1 MIYQLAIHS
10 SLQTSPKRSQY
21 QRPPLKQRFLP
32 QKKDTNSFQD
42 SMLDL
47 MQQQQEIKNNFRN
60 PSPQI
65 RQKRNYSSHV
75 EQQSSQIK
83 EDDQNTQNCYVG
95 FEERKKLR
103 EKQIIGS
110 YFKNKNS
117 DCGSTMLSIFDNNE
131 RSKSI
136 NKSTN
141 FIRDTSPIQESNKS
155 MLKLENLDTQIYN
168 KNELQQLVKKNQSGV
183 QLGNIFQNT
192 QQIKLAPLFVQQQKK
207 LRFESDEIE
216 RLNSEVN
223 SNFLNKSLVNS
234 RVVSPLN
241 RLYQQSFTKQQKIVQ
256 NNSLNQTKQQF
267 NNVKKPAQS
276 DKINLLSQQQSQGT
290 QSSLQYQTTT
300 YTQPSQQYIQ
310 IFQEDMSMEYC
321 PSDINPQL
329 YVSFCKEHALPVIDE
344 ADNNIEQDPHQIKF
358 KTLNSQDFRQ
368 GNGQEVLSMEESTT
382 AIQTN
387 LTPFPI
393 NYTKKKCLRKSGFT
407 KIFLCERKLD
417 DIQFICKEFDFS
429 KNEKA
434 KELYLNEIEF
444 YSCFMRNSQVR
455 DYFQKYP
462 GFKYI
467 PYMDYNEVLI
477 NYMTDVEYGFLITE
491 FIQKPL
497 RKSIFDVKKETVAG
511 EEMYQINLKPLYNHL
526 VEEPDNFKRFIKDIA
541 EYLSFLQQTK
551 WSHGDLRLDNIVV
564 NSTQIAGSEFLD
576 YFKVIDYCSS
586 FRTNK
591 FKGLQSHITPEYM
604 PPEFLKHLIADKFET
619 EQLQQ
624 DAQYDI
630 FQYAVDPEAP
640 SSLDIWSLGCLILE
654 LVLAVPLWVTQRCRV
669 KQKNLIMR
677 GLFSTK
683 ERKIE
688 QIYTKQKKFLKQYLQ
703 IMKSLKMSNL
713 DKQIKLILDGCLK
726 INPRDRITPEQ
737 ILEILSKRDQKS

>member
-1 MIYQLAIHS
+1 MFNQLAIHS
-10 SLQTSPKRSQY
+10 SLQSSPKRNQQ

-32 QKKDTNSFQD
+32 QKKDTSSFQE
-42 SMLDL
+42 SLYDL
-47 MQQQQEIKNNFRN
+47 MQQQHEIKNNFRN

-75 EQQSSQIK
+75 EQQSFQTN
-83 EDDQNTQNCYVG
+83 EDDQNTQNYYVG
-95 FEERKKLR
+95 FEERKKQR

-110 YFKNKNS
+110 YFKNNNS
-117 DCGSTMLSIFDNNE
+117 YCGSTMLSIFDNNE
-131 RSKSI
+131 RPKSI

-155 MLKLENLDTQIYN
+155 MLKLGNLDNQIYN
-168 KNELQQLVKKNQSGV
+168 KSELQQLVKKNQSGV
-183 QLGNIFQNT
+183 QLGNIFQNA

-223 SNFLNKSLVNS
+223 SSVFNKSLLNS
-234 RVVSPLN
+234 RMVSPISTV
-241 RLYQQSFTKQQKIVQ
+241 YQQSFSKQQKQVQ

-267 NNVKKPAQS
+267 NNIKKPAQS
-276 DKINLLSQQQSQGT
+276 DKINLLSYQQSQAT
-290 QSSLQYQTTT
+290 QNSLQYQTTIH
-300 YTQPSQQYIQ
+300 TQPSQQYIQ
-310 IFQEDMSMEYC
+310 IFQEDISMEFN

-329 YVSFCKEHALPVIDE
+329 YVSFCKEPALPVIDE

-358 KTLNSQDFRQ
+358 KTLNSQDFRL
-368 GNGQEVLSMEESTT
+368 GNGLEVLSMEGSTT

-387 LTPFPI
+387 LTPFPM
-393 NYTKKKCLRKSGFT
+393 NYTKKKCLGKSGFS
-407 KIFLCERKLD
+407 KIFLCERKSD
-417 DIQFICKEFDFS
+417 DKQFICKEVDFS
-429 KNEKA
+429 KDEKA

-467 PYMDYNEVLI
+467 PYMDYNEILV

-491 FIQKPL
+491 FLQKPL

-526 VEEPDNFKRFIKDIA
+526 VEEPDNFKRFLKDIA
-541 EYLSFLQQTK
+541 EYLLLLQQNK

-564 NSTQIAGSEFLD
+564 STTQIAGSEFLD
-576 YFKVIDYCSS
+576 CFKVIDYCSS

-604 PPEFLKHLIADKFET
+604 PPEFLKHLIADKFED

-624 DAQYDI
+624 DVQYDV

-669 KQKNLIMR
+669 KQKNFIMR

-703 IMKSLKMSNL
+703 IMKSLKINNL

-726 INPRDRITPEQ
+726 INPRERITPEQ
-737 ILEILSKRDQKS
+737 ILEILSK